1 MNTFR
6 VIQNV
11 LIAVGIITTVSLVDG
26 IEVSASNVQAAFVI
40 ACFTIVTILERE
52 FRSEK
57 TKSKTSMQARNFPYS
72 G

>member
-1 MNTFR
+1 MACKFHCG
-6 VIQNV
+6 VIPVSYTHLDVYKRQ
-11 LIAVGIITTVSLVDG
+11 VSLVDG

-57 TKSKTSMQARNFPYS
+57 DEE
-72 G
+72 

>member
-1 MNTFR
+1 M
-6 VIQNV
+6 IQNV

-57 TKSKTSMQARNFPYS
+57 DEE
-72 G
+72 

>member
-1 MNTFR
+1 MKTFR

-11 LIAVGIITTVSLVDG
+11 LIAVGIITTVSLVDR

-40 ACFTIVTILERE
+40 ACFAIVTILERE

-57 TKSKTSMQARNFPYS
+57 DE
-72 G
+72 

>member
-1 MNTFR
+1 MKTFR

-57 TKSKTSMQARNFPYS
+57 DE

>member
-1 MNTFR
+1 MKTFR
-6 VIQNV
+6 VQNV

-57 TKSKTSMQARNFPYS
+57 DEE
-72 G
+72 

>member
-1 MNTFR
+1 MKTFR

-11 LIAVGIITTVSLVDG
+11 LIAVGIITIITTVSLVDG

-57 TKSKTSMQARNFPYS
+57 DEE
-72 G
+72 

>member
-1 MNTFR
+1 MKTFS

-57 TKSKTSMQARNFPYS
+57 DEE
-72 G
+72 